1 MLRWV
6 LLVVSLLAFAGASQ
20 VSTPGLLALLL
31 FVGLVTFVSAAL
43 IFIADRVG
51 SVQQGQ
57 GHREVG
63 MLMTA
68 QQLARQGGP
77 PVMQRAPVSAPA
89 AGRAMPAVV
98 GLQNDATV
106 AMQPAV
112 AADRPAPAPTPTPAR
127 PTLPPGIPRA
137 EPGVVPNFGPRPAAA
152 KTAATAPHAAPAA
165 PPRAAPAVAPRTAP
179 AAAPRATPAAA
190 PRAVP
195 AAAPGVMPG
204 AAAKSAPRATATPP
218 ATAPTAARPAP
229 APAVRPPVDPSR
241 VS

>member
-6 LLVVSLLAFAGASQ
+6 LLVFSLLAFAGATQ
-20 VSTPGLLALLL
+20 VSTPGLLALCL
-31 FVGLVTFVSAAL
+31 FVGFVSFVSAAL

-89 AGRAMPAVV
+89 AVRATPV
-98 GLQNDATV
+98 
-106 AMQPAV
+106 V
-112 AADRPAPAPTPTPAR
+112 AAQPHDVSAAPTPIPAGDPPMPAPAPAPAM
-127 PTLPPGIPRA
+127 LPPGIPRA
-137 EPGVVPNFGPRPAAA
+137 EPGVVPNFGPRPAA
-152 KTAATAPHAAPAA
+152 KTAAAAPR
-165 PPRAAPAVAPRTAP
+165 PAP
-179 AAAPRATPAAA
+179 AAAPRAA
-190 PRAVP
+190 P

-204 AAAKSAPRATATPP
+204 AAAKSAPRATATPA
-218 ATAPTAARPAP
+218 ATAPTTARPAP
-229 APAVRPPVDPSR
+229 APVARPPVDPSR
-241 VS
+241 VN